1 MNDNRRV
8 SIRSL
13 LPLLKMK
20 SGGRSDLDTM
30 LPELGQMALFA
41 ERKIGLNVANMKVEK
56 GKVNIKNNMA
66 LLPEDFYSL
75 QDINICRLSTNRGL
89 NYTGNLSE
97 CSCGGGQACSCGYMY
112 YKQNFIDFYVDD
124 CYLRAPFKEGE
135 VHFNYYALPLD
146 GEGLPLINEGHAEAI
161 MQYWI
166 MNFKEGELNM
176 GTIQPHQFNMNKV
189 KWEEQAVIAR
199 AQDNVPT
206 REEVAM
212 FARVTNDRYKF
223 RAYGSGSNWLGYY

>member
-41 ERKIGLNVANMKVEK
+41 ERKIGLNPANMKTEK
-56 GKVNIKNNMA
+56 GQVFIKNKMG
-66 LLPEDFYSL
+66 LLPDDFYSL
-75 QDINICRLSTNRGL
+75 KDVDICRFSTSRGV
-89 NYTGNLSE
+89 NYTGNFDS
-97 CSCGGGQACSCGYMY
+97 CTCGGGTYCNCGYMY
-112 YKQNFIDFYVDD
+112 YKQNFVDFEVQD
-124 CYLRAPFKEGE
+124 CYLFAPFKEGE
-135 VHFNYYALPLD
+135 VHFNYYAVPLD
-146 GEGLPLINEGHAEAI
+146 NEGLPLINEGHAEAI

-176 GTIQPHQFNMNKV
+176 GTIQPHQFNMNKT

-206 REEVAM
+206 RREVAM
-212 FARVTNDRYKF
+212 FARITNDRSKF
-223 RAYGSGSNWLGYY
+223 RAYGNGSNWLR